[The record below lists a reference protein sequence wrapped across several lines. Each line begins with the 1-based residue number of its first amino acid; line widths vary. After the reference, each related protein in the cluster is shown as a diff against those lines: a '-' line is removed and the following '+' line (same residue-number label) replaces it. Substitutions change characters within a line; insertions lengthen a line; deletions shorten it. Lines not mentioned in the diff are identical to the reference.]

1 MIAPA
6 ETEGTSPEQR
16 LMFAW
21 RLMFTGRSSNA
32 QLVPMMGGLFHYCIV
47 DGRGEDGRSEWCEW
61 L

>member
-32 QLVPMMGGLFHYCIV
+32 QLVPMMGGEKM
-47 DGRGEDGRSEWCEW
+47 GEVNGVSGCEVPLDRWCM
-61 L
+61 